1 MDACLIEEYQRDKN
15 RATVDGMKMSE
26 IGLLLIGHG
35 ASQGGGGPLRRLAD
49 RLRAMGIFAQVAACF
64 WKEKPYVGEG
74 LGLIDA
80 PLVLAVPVFA
90 TEGRIAKDLIPAEM
104 GLSGPLTQFPD
115 GRCVRYLR
123 PVGVHPGM
131 TALLRERAMA
141 AAADG
146 GLIPRHSALM
156 LIAHGNKQGG
166 GARASAEAVAQRL
179 RTDGSWASVTVLFLE
194 EEPLAQ
200 NWRELV
206 PEESVVVVPLL
217 LAAGQHASRDVAP
230 LFGLAELQSRQNT
243 GLVFAGRRLAIS
255 AGLADDE
262 ALAELILR
270 MCREALLA
278 PNRP

>member
-15 RATVDGMKMSE
+15 SATVDGMKTTE

-35 ASQGGGGPLRRLAD
+35 ASQGGGAPLRRLVE
-49 RLRAMGIFAQVAACF
+49 RLKTVGAFAQVAACF

-74 LGLIDA
+74 LGLIGT
-80 PLVLAVPVFA
+80 PTVLAVPVFA
-90 TEGRIAKDLIPAEM
+90 TEGRIAKDMIPAEM
-104 GLSGPLTQFPD
+104 GLSGPVTRFPD
-115 GRCVRYLR
+115 GRCVHYLR

-131 TALLRERAMA
+131 TSLLKGRALA
-141 AAADG
+141 AAAEG
-146 GLIPRHSALM
+146 GLDPCRSALM

-179 RTDGSWASVTVLFLE
+179 RADGSWASVTVLFLE

-230 LFGLAELQSRQNT
+230 LFGLAELQSRQSVS
-243 GLVFAGRRLAIS
+243 LAFAGRRLAIS
-255 AGLADDE
+255 AGLGDDE